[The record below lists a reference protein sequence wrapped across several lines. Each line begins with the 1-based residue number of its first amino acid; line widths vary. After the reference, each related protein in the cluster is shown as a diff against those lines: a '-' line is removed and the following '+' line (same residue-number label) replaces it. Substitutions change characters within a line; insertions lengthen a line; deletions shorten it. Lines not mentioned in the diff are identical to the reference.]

1 MLLQQLHRRD
11 GLSKVEHDVV
21 INIKMNF
28 VGQLGNIFLF
38 KNCLLWWNK
47 WKRDPTMSSMKL
59 NSQSKC
65 IQEEGPGFSTFL
77 IYFCCLPF
85 VG

>member
-11 GLSKVEHDVV
+11 GLSKVEHDVE

-38 KNCLLWWNK
+38 KIVFCLGTSGKGTQL
-47 WKRDPTMSSMKL
+47 
-59 NSQSKC
+59 
-65 IQEEGPGFSTFL
+65 
-77 IYFCCLPF
+77 CLQ
-85 VG
+85 